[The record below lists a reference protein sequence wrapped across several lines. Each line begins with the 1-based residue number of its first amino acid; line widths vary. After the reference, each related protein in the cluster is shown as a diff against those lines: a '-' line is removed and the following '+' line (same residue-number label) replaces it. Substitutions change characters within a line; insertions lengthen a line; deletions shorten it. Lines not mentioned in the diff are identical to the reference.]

1 MSALQD
7 ASSNPRWNL
16 VADIGGTNAR
26 FSAVL
31 EGQLE
36 SEHEFHHSVEEYPEF
51 AGLIGGL
58 LAEIAEATGWNNT
71 PVNACFAVACPAD
84 TDVIAFTNSHWKFT
98 KTSLQQALGCENL
111 AVINDFEAVAH
122 GIIELGEADL
132 VQVGGQ
138 LPIAHKAIG
147 ILGAGTGL
155 GVAGLVQHSDG
166 YHVLDTEGGHA
177 DYAPIDEIQSAV
189 VNCLRETYGR
199 VSLQRLLSGKGLLN
213 IYTALCT
220 IEGVDAVF
228 TTPAEVVAG
237 ALGSA
242 DSDTDSEIDAK
253 ALQTLNMFCE
263 GMGSAAGNLALTLG
277 AKGGIYIAGGVIP
290 RFQEFFI
297 NSGFRSKFEDKGRFV
312 SYLQPIPVYIV
323 IRSNLGLLGA
333 AKKLQQI

>member
-1 MSALQD
+1 MSKNLEQ
-7 ASSNPRWNL
+7 SSNVRWSL

-26 FSAVL
+26 FSAVPQ
-31 EGQLE
+31 GQLE
-36 SEHEFHHSVEEYPEF
+36 SEYEFHHSVEEYPQF

-58 LAEIAEATGWNNT
+58 LAEIAEATGWNC
-71 PVNACFAVACPAD
+71 PPESACFAVACPAD
-84 TDVIAFTNSHWKFT
+84 TEVITFTNSHWEFT
-98 KTSLQQALGCENL
+98 KTSLKQALNCGNL
-111 AVINDFEAVAH
+111 SVINDFEAVAH
-122 GIIELGEADL
+122 GITELGREDL

-138 LPIAHKAIG
+138 SPIVDKAIG

-155 GVAGLVQHSDG
+155 GVAGLVYHNDG

-177 DYAPIDEIQSAV
+177 DYAPIDSIQSAV

-199 VSLQRLLSGKGLLN
+199 VSLERLLSGKGLLN

-220 IEGVDAVF
+220 IEGAEAVF

-237 ALGSA
+237 ALDSA
-242 DSDTDSEIDAK
+242 DAK

-263 GMGSAAGNLALTLG
+263 GMGSAAGNLALTFG

-297 NSGFRSKFEDKGRFV
+297 NSGFRHKFEDKGRFV
-312 SYLQPIPVYIV
+312 SYLQPIPVYLV